1 MLMER
6 YSAVQAFDEMVTHD
20 GGVRPQYESLGYR
33 LKTLGVNELVK
44 RKSRA
49 EKALFASGITFTLY
63 GEGSSEDRILPF
75 DIIPR
80 IIRAEEWQ
88 SLEAGLIQ
96 RTLALNAFLADIYG
110 KQHIIRD
117 KIIAREVVESSP
129 GYLPQCA
136 EVKPAR
142 GIYTNISGTD
152 LVRGEDGAYMVLE
165 DNLRC
170 PSGVSYVLEN
180 REVMKQIFPEL
191 FANLRIRPVS
201 NYPFRL
207 RQALSYLS
215 ERSNPTIALLTPG
228 IYNSAYF
235 EHSYLAQQ
243 MGISLVEN
251 KDLIVESDKV
261 YMKTIRGLK
270 QVDVIYRRTDD
281 TFLDP
286 QVFRKDSLLGVPGIF
301 KAYRKGN
308 VAIANAPGTGVADD
322 KVVYAYVPEMIKY
335 YLGEEAIIGNVPT
348 YLCFRDDDRRYVVE
362 NLDKMVVKAA
372 NGAGGYGM
380 LIGPHASQKER
391 DEFKEKILTDPRGYI
406 AQPMIALSTAPTMID
421 RSADGEGR
429 VDAAVLSAVE
439 PRHIDLRP
447 YIVFGKDCYVLP
459 SGLTRVALK
468 KGSLVVNSSQ
478 GGGTKDTWVLDT

>member
-1 MLMER
+1 MLMQR
-6 YSAVQAFDEMVTHD
+6 YAVAQAFDEMVAKD
-20 GGVRPQYESLGYR
+20 GGVRPQYESLGTR
-33 LKTLGVNELVK
+33 LATLGVPELVR
-44 RKSRA
+44 RKTRA
-49 EKALFASGITFTLY
+49 EKALFSSGITFTLY
-63 GEGSSEDRILPF
+63 GDQGQEDRILPF

-80 IIRAEEWQ
+80 IIRGEEW
-88 SLEAGLIQ
+88 SALEAGLVQ
-96 RTLALNAFLADIYG
+96 RTLALNAFLSDIYS
-110 KQHIIRD
+110 KQQIIKD
-117 KIIAREVVESSP
+117 KIISAEVVESSP
-129 GYLPQCA
+129 GYLPQCMD
-136 EVKPAR
+136 VKPAK

-152 LVRGEDGAYMVLE
+152 LIRGADGGYMVLE

-191 FANLRIRPVS
+191 FQNLKIRPVS

-215 ERSNPTIALLTPG
+215 DKSNPTIALLTPG
-228 IYNSAYF
+228 VFNSAYF

-243 MGISLVEN
+243 MGIALVEN
-251 KDLIVESDKV
+251 NDLVVENDKV

-281 TFLDP
+281 AFLDP
-286 QVFRKDSLLGVPGIF
+286 TVFRKDSLLGVPGIF

-308 VAIANAPGTGVADD
+308 VALANAPGTGVADD
-322 KVVYAYVPEMIKY
+322 KVVYAYLPEMIRY
-335 YLGEEAIIGNVPT
+335 YLGEEPLIENVPT
-348 YLCFRDDDRRYVVE
+348 YLCFRDSDRKYVLE

-380 LIGPHASQKER
+380 LMGPSASQKER

-406 AQPMIALSTAPTMID
+406 AQPMISLSTAPTVIESD
-421 RSADGEGR
+421 IEA
-429 VDAAVLSAVE
+429 
-439 PRHIDLRP
+439 RHIDLRP
-447 YIVFGKDCYVLP
+447 YIIFGKDCYVLP

-478 GGGTKDTWVLDT
+478 GGGTKDTWVIQ

>member
-6 YSAVQAFDEMVTHD
+6 YTAVKAFDEMVTHD
-20 GGVRPQYESLGYR
+20 GGVRPQYASLGSR
-33 LKTLGVNELVK
+33 LQTMGVTELVR
-44 RKSRA
+44 RKVRA
-49 EKALFASGITFTLY
+49 EKALFSSGITFTLY
-63 GEGSSEDRILPF
+63 GDGGAEDRILPF

-80 IIRAEEWQ
+80 IIRGAEWQ
-88 SLEAGLIQ
+88 SLEGGLIQ
-96 RTLALNAFLADIYG
+96 RTLALNAFLSDIYG
-110 KQHIIRD
+110 KQQIIKD
-117 KIIAREVVESSP
+117 KIIAREVIESSP
-129 GYLPQCA
+129 GYLTQCEGA
-136 EVKPAR
+136 KPAR

-152 LVRGEDGAYMVLE
+152 LVRGENGEYMVLE

-201 NYPFRL
+201 QYPFRL
-207 RQALSYLS
+207 RQALAYLS

-228 IYNSAYF
+228 IHNSAYF
-235 EHSYLAQQ
+235 EHSFLAQQ
-243 MGISLVEN
+243 MGIALVEN
-251 KDLIVESDKV
+251 SDLVVESDKV

-286 QVFRKDSLLGVPGIF
+286 LTFRKDSLLGVPGIF

-322 KVVYAYVPEMIKY
+322 KVVYAFVPDMIRY
-335 YLGEEAIIGNVPT
+335 YLGEEPIINNVPT
-348 YLCFRDDDRRYVVE
+348 YLCFRDEDRKYVLE

-380 LIGPHASQKER
+380 LIGPHATQAER
-391 DEFKEKILTDPRGYI
+391 DEFREKILTDPRGYI
-406 AQPMIALSTAPTMID
+406 AQPMISLSTAPTIVD
-421 RSADGEGR
+421 SPVVTSTEGR
-429 VDAAVLSAVE
+429 IE

-447 YIVFGKDCYVLP
+447 YIVFGKDCYVVP

-478 GGGTKDTWVLDT
+478 GGGTKDTWVLED

>member
-1 MLMER
+1 MLMQR
-6 YSAVQAFDEMVTHD
+6 YSPAKAFDEMVTKD
-20 GGVRPQYESLGYR
+20 GGVRPQYESLGSR
-33 LKTLGVNELVK
+33 LQTLGVPELVK
-44 RKSRA
+44 RKRRA
-49 EKALFASGITFTLY
+49 EKALFSSGITFTLY
-63 GEGSSEDRILPF
+63 GDAGAEDRILPF

-80 IIRAEEWQ
+80 IIRSDEWAA
-88 SLEAGLIQ
+88 LEGGLVQ
-96 RTLALNAFLADIYG
+96 RTLALNAFLNDIYG
-110 KQHIIRD
+110 KQQIIKD
-117 KIIAREVVESSP
+117 KIISREVVESST
-129 GYLPQCA
+129 GYLPQCCD
-136 EVKPAR
+136 VKPAK
-142 GIYTNISGTD
+142 GIFTNISGTD
-152 LVRGEDGAYMVLE
+152 LIRGEDGKYMVLE

-191 FANLRIRPVS
+191 FANLRIKPVS

-207 RQALSYLS
+207 RQALAYLS
-215 ERSNPTIALLTPG
+215 DKSNPTIALLTPG
-228 IYNSAYF
+228 IHNSAYF

-251 KDLIVESDKV
+251 KDLVVESDKV

-281 TFLDP
+281 TFIDP
-286 QVFRKDSLLGVPGIF
+286 QAFRKDSLLGVPGIF

-308 VAIANAPGTGVADD
+308 VALANAPGTGVADD
-322 KVVYAYVPEMIKY
+322 KVVYAYVPEMIRY
-335 YLGEEAIIGNVPT
+335 YLGEEPLIGNVPT
-348 YLCFRDDDRRYVVE
+348 YLCFRDADRKYVLE

-380 LIGPHASQKER
+380 LIGPHASEAER
-391 DEFKEKILTDPRGYI
+391 ESFREKILTDPRGYI
-406 AQPMIALSTAPTMID
+406 AQPMISLSTAPTMID
-421 RSADGEGR
+421 TEIEA
-429 VDAAVLSAVE
+429 
-439 PRHIDLRP
+439 RHIDLRP

-478 GGGTKDTWVLDT
+478 GGGTKDTWVLET

>member
-6 YSAVQAFDEMVTHD
+6 YSPAKAFDEMVTKD
-20 GGVRPQYESLGYR
+20 GGVRPQYASLGSR
-33 LKTLGVNELVK
+33 LQTLGVPELVR
-44 RKSRA
+44 RKTRA
-49 EKALFASGITFTLY
+49 EKALFSSGITFTLY
-63 GEGSSEDRILPF
+63 GEQGAEDRILPF

-80 IIRAEEWQ
+80 IIRSDEWTA
-88 SLEAGLIQ
+88 LEGGLVQ
-96 RTLALNAFLADIYG
+96 RTLALNAFLNDIYG
-110 KQHIIRD
+110 KQQIIKD

-129 GYLPQCA
+129 GFLPQCMD
-136 EVKPAR
+136 VKPAK
-142 GIYTNISGTD
+142 GIFTNISGTD
-152 LVRGEDGAYMVLE
+152 LIRGEDGRYMVLE

-191 FANLRIRPVS
+191 FSNLRIKPVS

-207 RQALSYLS
+207 RQALGYLS
-215 ERSNPTIALLTPG
+215 DKSNPTIALLTPG
-228 IYNSAYF
+228 IHNSAYF

-243 MGISLVEN
+243 MGIALVEN
-251 KDLIVESDKV
+251 KDLIVEGDKV

-281 TFLDP
+281 TFIDP
-286 QVFRKDSLLGVPGIF
+286 QAFRKDSLLGVPGIF

-308 VAIANAPGTGVADD
+308 VALANAPGTGVADD
-322 KVVYAYVPEMIKY
+322 KVVYAYVPEMIRY
-335 YLGEEAIIGNVPT
+335 YLNEEPIINNVPT
-348 YLCFRDDDRRYVVE
+348 YLCFRDDDRKYVLE
-362 NLDKMVVKAA
+362 NMDKMVVKAA

-380 LIGPHASQKER
+380 LIGPHASESER
-391 DEFKEKILTDPRGYI
+391 AEFKEKILTDPRGYI
-406 AQPMIALSTAPTMID
+406 AQPMISLSTAPTMID
-421 RSADGEGR
+421 SEIEA
-429 VDAAVLSAVE
+429 
-439 PRHIDLRP
+439 RHIDLRP

-478 GGGTKDTWVLDT
+478 GGGTKDTWVLDA

>member
-1 MLMER
+1 MLMQR
-6 YSAVQAFDEMVTHD
+6 YSPAKAFDEMVTKD
-20 GGVRPQYESLGYR
+20 GGVRPQYESLGSR
-33 LKTLGVNELVK
+33 LQTLGVPELVK
-44 RKSRA
+44 RKTRA
-49 EKALFASGITFTLY
+49 EKALFSSGITFTLY
-63 GEGSSEDRILPF
+63 GDKGAEDRILPF

-80 IIRAEEWQ
+80 IIRSDEWA
-88 SLEAGLIQ
+88 SLEGGLVQ
-96 RTLALNAFLADIYG
+96 RTLALNAFLNDIYG
-110 KQHIIRD
+110 KQQIIKD
-117 KIIAREVVESSP
+117 KIITREVVESST
-129 GYLPQCA
+129 GYLPQCND
-136 EVKPAR
+136 VKPAK
-142 GIYTNISGTD
+142 GIFTNISGTD
-152 LVRGEDGAYMVLE
+152 LIRGEDGKYMVLE

-191 FANLRIRPVS
+191 FANLRIKPVS

-207 RQALSYLS
+207 RQALAYLS
-215 ERSNPTIALLTPG
+215 EKSNPTIALLTPG
-228 IYNSAYF
+228 IHNSAYF

-251 KDLIVESDKV
+251 KDLVVESDKV

-281 TFLDP
+281 TFIDP
-286 QVFRKDSLLGVPGIF
+286 QAFRKDSLLGVPGIF

-308 VAIANAPGTGVADD
+308 VALANAPGTGVADD
-322 KVVYAYVPEMIKY
+322 KVVYAYVPEMIRY
-335 YLGEEAIIGNVPT
+335 YLSEEPIISNVPT
-348 YLCFRDDDRRYVVE
+348 YLCFRDSDRKYVLE

-380 LIGPHASQKER
+380 LIGPHASEAER
-391 DEFKEKILTDPRGYI
+391 GEFKEKILTDPRGYI
-406 AQPMIALSTAPTMID
+406 AQPMISLSTAPTMID
-421 RSADGEGR
+421 TEIEA
-429 VDAAVLSAVE
+429 
-439 PRHIDLRP
+439 RHIDLRP

>member
-1 MLMER
+1 MER
-6 YSAVQAFDEMVTHD
+6 YTVHKAFDEMITKE
-20 GGVRPQYESLGYR
+20 GGVRPQYASLGTR
-33 LKTLGVNELVK
+33 LQTMGVNELIR

-49 EKALFASGITFTLY
+49 EKAMYSSGITFTLY
-63 GEGSSEDRILPF
+63 GAEGAEDRILPF

-88 SLEAGLIQ
+88 KLEGGLIQ
-96 RTLALNAFLADIYG
+96 RTMALNAFLGDIYG
-110 KQHIIRD
+110 KQQIIKD
-117 KIIAREVVESSP
+117 KVISREVIESSP
-129 GYLPQCA
+129 GFLPQCMDA
-136 EVKPAR
+136 RPAR
-142 GIYTNISGTD
+142 GIFTHISGTD
-152 LVRGEDGAYMVLE
+152 LIRGENGEYMVLE
-165 DNLRC
+165 DNVRC

-180 REVMKQIFPEL
+180 REIMKQIFPEL

-207 RQALSYLS
+207 RQALAYLS
-215 ERSNPTIALLTPG
+215 EKANPTIALLTPG
-228 IYNSAYF
+228 IFNSAYF
-235 EHSYLAQQ
+235 EHSFLAQQ
-243 MGISLVEN
+243 MGIALVEN
-251 KDLIVESDKV
+251 NDLVVEGDKV

-286 QVFRKDSLLGVPGIF
+286 HAFRKDSLLGVPGIF

-322 KVVYAYVPEMIKY
+322 KVVYAFVPDMIRY
-335 YLGEEAIIGNVPT
+335 YLGEEPIIENVPT
-348 YLCFRDDDRRYVVE
+348 YLCFRDEDRKYVIE

-380 LIGPHASQKER
+380 LIGPHATQQER
-391 DEFKEKILTDPRGYI
+391 DSFREKILTDPRGYI
-406 AQPMIALSTAPTMID
+406 AQPMISLSTAPTV
-421 RSADGEGR
+421 
-429 VDAAVLSAVE
+429 VDSQIEA
-439 PRHIDLRP
+439 RHIDLRP
-447 YIVFGKDCYVLP
+447 YIVSGKDCYVLP

-478 GGGTKDTWVLDT
+478 GGGTKDTWVLEG

>member
-1 MLMER
+1 MLMQR
-6 YSAVQAFDEMVTHD
+6 YSPAKAFDEMVTKD
-20 GGVRPQYESLGYR
+20 GGVRPQYESLGSR
-33 LKTLGVNELVK
+33 LQTLGVPELVK
-44 RKSRA
+44 RKTRA
-49 EKALFASGITFTLY
+49 EKALFSSGITFTLY
-63 GEGSSEDRILPF
+63 GDAGAEDRILPF

-80 IIRAEEWQ
+80 IIRSDEWAA
-88 SLEAGLIQ
+88 LEGGLVQ
-96 RTLALNAFLADIYG
+96 RTLALNAFLNDIYG
-110 KQHIIRD
+110 KQQIIKD
-117 KIIAREVVESSP
+117 KIISREVVESST
-129 GYLPQCA
+129 GYLPQCCD
-136 EVKPAR
+136 VKPAK
-142 GIYTNISGTD
+142 GIFTNISGTD
-152 LVRGEDGAYMVLE
+152 LIRGEDGKYMVLE

-191 FANLRIRPVS
+191 FANLRIKPVS

-207 RQALSYLS
+207 RQALAYLS
-215 ERSNPTIALLTPG
+215 DKSNPTIALLTPG
-228 IYNSAYF
+228 IHNSAYF

-251 KDLIVESDKV
+251 KDLVVESDKV

-281 TFLDP
+281 TFIDP
-286 QVFRKDSLLGVPGIF
+286 QAFRKDSLLGVPGIF

-308 VAIANAPGTGVADD
+308 VALANAPGTGVADD
-322 KVVYAYVPEMIKY
+322 KVVYAYVPEMIRY
-335 YLGEEAIIGNVPT
+335 YLGEEPIIGNVPT
-348 YLCFRDDDRRYVVE
+348 YLCFRDADRKYVLE

-380 LIGPHASQKER
+380 LIGPHASETER
-391 DEFKEKILTDPRGYI
+391 ESFREKILTDPRGYI
-406 AQPMIALSTAPTMID
+406 AQPMISLSTAPTMID
-421 RSADGEGR
+421 TEIEA
-429 VDAAVLSAVE
+429 
-439 PRHIDLRP
+439 RHIDLRP

-478 GGGTKDTWVLDT
+478 GGGTKDTWVLEG

>member
-6 YSAVQAFDEMVTHD
+6 YAAVKAFDEMVTTE
-20 GGVRPQYESLGYR
+20 GGVRPQYVSLGSR
-33 LKTLGVNELVK
+33 LQTMGVTELVR
-44 RKSRA
+44 RKVRA
-49 EKALFASGITFTLY
+49 EKALFSSGITFTLN
-63 GEGSSEDRILPF
+63 GETGAEDRILPF

-80 IIRAEEWQ
+80 IIRGDEWQ
-88 SLEAGLIQ
+88 TLEGGLIQ

-110 KQHIIRD
+110 KQQIIKD
-117 KIIAREVVESSP
+117 KIISREVIESSP
-129 GYLPQCA
+129 GYLPQCDGA
-136 EVKPAR
+136 KPAR
-142 GIYTNISGTD
+142 GIYVNISGTD
-152 LVRGEDGAYMVLE
+152 LVRGEDGGYMVLE

-191 FANLRIRPVS
+191 FVNLRIRPVS
-201 NYPFRL
+201 QYPLRL
-207 RQALSYLS
+207 RQALAYLS
-215 ERSNPTIALLTPG
+215 ERPNPTIALLTPG
-228 IYNSAYF
+228 IHNSAYF

-243 MGISLVEN
+243 MGIALVEN
-251 KDLIVESDKV
+251 SDLVVESDKV
-261 YMKTIRGLK
+261 FMKTIRGLK

-286 QVFRKDSLLGVPGIF
+286 QAFRKDSLLGVPGIF

-322 KVVYAYVPEMIKY
+322 KVVYAFVPDMIRY
-335 YLGEEAIIGNVPT
+335 YLGEEPLINNVPT
-348 YLCFRDDDRRYVVE
+348 YLCFRDEDRKYVLE
-362 NLDKMVVKAA
+362 NIDQMVVKAA

-380 LIGPHASQKER
+380 LIGPHATQQER

-406 AQPMIALSTAPTMID
+406 AQPMISLSTAPTVI
-421 RSADGEGR
+421 DGEIE
-429 VDAAVLSAVE
+429 A
-439 PRHIDLRP
+439 RHIDLRP
-447 YIVFGKDCYVLP
+447 YIVFGKDCYVVP

-478 GGGTKDTWVLDT
+478 GGGTKDTWVMED

>member
-6 YSAVQAFDEMVTHD
+6 YSPVKAFDEMVTKD
-20 GGVRPQYESLGYR
+20 GGVRPQYESLGSR
-33 LKTLGVNELVK
+33 LQTLGVPELVR
-44 RKSRA
+44 RKTRA
-49 EKALFASGITFTLY
+49 EKALFSSGITFTLY
-63 GEGSSEDRILPF
+63 GEQGAEDRILPF

-80 IIRAEEWQ
+80 IIRSDEWAA
-88 SLEAGLIQ
+88 LEGGLVQ
-96 RTLALNAFLADIYG
+96 RTLALNAFLNDIYG
-110 KQHIIRD
+110 KQQIIKD
-117 KIIAREVVESSP
+117 KIIAREVIESSL
-129 GYLPQCA
+129 GYLPQCND
-136 EVKPAR
+136 VKPAK
-142 GIYTNISGTD
+142 GIFTNISGTD
-152 LVRGEDGAYMVLE
+152 LIRGEDGKYMVLE

-191 FANLRIRPVS
+191 FSNLRIKPVS

-207 RQALSYLS
+207 RQALAYLS
-215 ERSNPTIALLTPG
+215 DKSNPTIALLTPG
-228 IYNSAYF
+228 IHNSAYF

-251 KDLIVESDKV
+251 KDLVVESDKV

-286 QVFRKDSLLGVPGIF
+286 LAFRKDSLLGVPGIF

-308 VAIANAPGTGVADD
+308 IALANAPGTGVADD
-322 KVVYAYVPEMIKY
+322 KVVYAYVPEMIRY
-335 YLGEEAIIGNVPT
+335 YLNEEPIINNVPT
-348 YLCFRDDDRRYVVE
+348 YLCFRDSDRQYVLE

-380 LIGPHASQKER
+380 LIGPHATEAER
-391 DEFKEKILTDPRGYI
+391 EEFKEKILTDPRGYI
-406 AQPMIALSTAPTMID
+406 AQPMISLSTAPTMINTEIE
-421 RSADGEGR
+421 A
-429 VDAAVLSAVE
+429 
-439 PRHIDLRP
+439 RHIDLRP

-478 GGGTKDTWVLDT
+478 GGGTKDTWVLEA

>member
-1 MLMER
+1 MLMQR
-6 YSAVQAFDEMVTHD
+6 YSPAKAFDEMVTKD
-20 GGVRPQYESLGYR
+20 GGVRPQYESLGSR
-33 LKTLGVNELVK
+33 LQTLGVPELVK
-44 RKSRA
+44 RKTRA
-49 EKALFASGITFTLY
+49 EKALFSSGITFTLY
-63 GEGSSEDRILPF
+63 GDKGAEDRILPF

-80 IIRAEEWQ
+80 IIRSDEWA
-88 SLEAGLIQ
+88 SLEGGLVQ
-96 RTLALNAFLADIYG
+96 RTLALNAFLNDIYG
-110 KQHIIRD
+110 KQQIIKD
-117 KIIAREVVESSP
+117 KIITREVVESST
-129 GYLPQCA
+129 GYLPQCND
-136 EVKPAR
+136 VKPAK
-142 GIYTNISGTD
+142 GIFTNISGTD
-152 LVRGEDGAYMVLE
+152 LIRGEDGNYMVLE

-191 FANLRIRPVS
+191 FSNLRIKPVS

-207 RQALSYLS
+207 RQALAYLS
-215 ERSNPTIALLTPG
+215 EKSNPTIALLTPG
-228 IYNSAYF
+228 IHNSAYF

-251 KDLIVESDKV
+251 KDLVVESDKV

-281 TFLDP
+281 TFIDP
-286 QVFRKDSLLGVPGIF
+286 QAFRKDSLLGVPGIF

-308 VAIANAPGTGVADD
+308 VALANAPGTGVADD
-322 KVVYAYVPEMIKY
+322 KVVYAYVPEMIRY
-335 YLGEEAIIGNVPT
+335 YLSEEPIISNVPT
-348 YLCFRDDDRRYVVE
+348 YLCFRDSDRKYVIE

-380 LIGPHASQKER
+380 LIGPHATEAER
-391 DEFKEKILTDPRGYI
+391 LEFKEKILTDPRGYI
-406 AQPMIALSTAPTMID
+406 AQPMISLSTAPTMID
-421 RSADGEGR
+421 SEIEA
-429 VDAAVLSAVE
+429 
-439 PRHIDLRP
+439 RHIDLRP

>member
-1 MLMER
+1 MQR
-6 YSAVQAFDEMVTHD
+6 YAIAQAFDEMVAND
-20 GGVRPQYESLGYR
+20 GGVRPQYESLGTR
-33 LKTLGVNELVK
+33 LATLGVPELVR
-44 RKSRA
+44 RKTRA
-49 EKALFASGITFTLY
+49 EKALYSSGITFTLY
-63 GEGSSEDRILPF
+63 GDQGQEDRILPF

-80 IIRAEEWQ
+80 IIRGDEWTA
-88 SLEAGLIQ
+88 LEAGLVQ
-96 RTLALNAFLADIYG
+96 RTLALNAFLTDIYS
-110 KQHIIRD
+110 KRQIIKD
-117 KIIAREVVESSP
+117 KIISAEVVESSP
-129 GYLPQCA
+129 GYLAQCMD
-136 EVKPAR
+136 VKPAR

-152 LVRGEDGAYMVLE
+152 LIRGADGRYMVLE

-191 FANLRIRPVS
+191 FQNLRIRPVS

-207 RQALSYLS
+207 RQALAYLS
-215 ERSNPTIALLTPG
+215 DKSNPTIALLTPG
-228 IYNSAYF
+228 VFNSAYF

-243 MGISLVEN
+243 MGIALVEN
-251 KDLIVESDKV
+251 KDLLVENDKV

-281 TFLDP
+281 AFLDP
-286 QVFRKDSLLGVPGIF
+286 TVFRKDSLLGVPGIF

-308 VAIANAPGTGVADD
+308 VALANAPGTGVADD
-322 KVVYAYVPEMIKY
+322 KVVYAYLPEMIRY
-335 YLGEEAIIGNVPT
+335 YLAEEPLIENVPT
-348 YLCFRDDDRRYVVE
+348 YLCFRDTDRKYVLE

-380 LIGPHASQKER
+380 LMGPSASQQER

-406 AQPMIALSTAPTMID
+406 AQPMISLSTAPTVIESD
-421 RSADGEGR
+421 IEA
-429 VDAAVLSAVE
+429 
-439 PRHIDLRP
+439 RHIDLRP
-447 YIVFGKDCYVLP
+447 YIIFGKDCYVLP

-478 GGGTKDTWVLDT
+478 GGGTKDTWVLET

>member
-6 YSAVQAFDEMVTHD
+6 YSPVKAFDEMVTKD
-20 GGVRPQYESLGYR
+20 GGVRPQYESLGSR
-33 LKTLGVNELVK
+33 LQTLGVPELVR
-44 RKSRA
+44 RKTRA
-49 EKALFASGITFTLY
+49 EKALFSSGITFTLY
-63 GEGSSEDRILPF
+63 GEQGAEDRILPF

-80 IIRAEEWQ
+80 IIRSDEWAA
-88 SLEAGLIQ
+88 LEGGLVQ
-96 RTLALNAFLADIYG
+96 RTLALNAFLNDIYG
-110 KQHIIRD
+110 KQQIIKD
-117 KIIAREVVESSP
+117 KIIAREVIESSP
-129 GYLPQCA
+129 GYLPQCND
-136 EVKPAR
+136 VKPAK
-142 GIYTNISGTD
+142 GIFTNISGTD
-152 LVRGEDGAYMVLE
+152 LIRGEDGKYMVLE

-191 FANLRIRPVS
+191 FSNLRIKPVS

-207 RQALSYLS
+207 RQALAYLS
-215 ERSNPTIALLTPG
+215 DKSNPTIALLTPG
-228 IYNSAYF
+228 IHNSAYF

-251 KDLIVESDKV
+251 KDLVVESDKV

-286 QVFRKDSLLGVPGIF
+286 LAFRKDSLLGVPGIF

-308 VAIANAPGTGVADD
+308 IALANAPGTGVADD
-322 KVVYAYVPEMIKY
+322 KVVYAYVPEMIRY
-335 YLGEEAIIGNVPT
+335 YLNEEPIINNVPT
-348 YLCFRDDDRRYVVE
+348 YLCFRDSDRQYVLE

-380 LIGPHASQKER
+380 LIGPHATEAER
-391 DEFKEKILTDPRGYI
+391 EEFKEKILTDPRGYI
-406 AQPMIALSTAPTMID
+406 AQPMISLSTAPTMINTEIE
-421 RSADGEGR
+421 A
-429 VDAAVLSAVE
+429 
-439 PRHIDLRP
+439 RHIDLRP

-478 GGGTKDTWVLDT
+478 GGGTKDTWVLEA

>member
-1 MLMER
+1 MLMQR
-6 YSAVQAFDEMVTHD
+6 YSPAKAFDEMVTKD
-20 GGVRPQYESLGYR
+20 GGVRPQYESLGSR
-33 LKTLGVNELVK
+33 LQTLGVPELVK
-44 RKSRA
+44 RKTRA
-49 EKALFASGITFTLY
+49 EKALFSSGITFTLY
-63 GEGSSEDRILPF
+63 GDAGAEDRILPF

-80 IIRAEEWQ
+80 IIRSDEWAA
-88 SLEAGLIQ
+88 LEGGLVQ
-96 RTLALNAFLADIYG
+96 RTLALNAFLNDIYG
-110 KQHIIRD
+110 KQQIIKD
-117 KIIAREVVESSP
+117 KIISREVVESST
-129 GYLPQCA
+129 GYLPQCCD
-136 EVKPAR
+136 VKPAK
-142 GIYTNISGTD
+142 GIFTNISGTD
-152 LVRGEDGAYMVLE
+152 LIRGEDGKYMVLE

-191 FANLRIRPVS
+191 FANLRIKPVS

-207 RQALSYLS
+207 RQALAYLS
-215 ERSNPTIALLTPG
+215 DKSNPTIALLTPG
-228 IYNSAYF
+228 IHNSAYF

-251 KDLIVESDKV
+251 KDLVVESDKV

-281 TFLDP
+281 TFIDP
-286 QVFRKDSLLGVPGIF
+286 QAFRKDSLLGVPGIF

-308 VAIANAPGTGVADD
+308 VALANAPGTGVADD
-322 KVVYAYVPEMIKY
+322 KVVYAYVPEMIRY
-335 YLGEEAIIGNVPT
+335 YLGEEPLIGNVPT
-348 YLCFRDDDRRYVVE
+348 YLCFRDADRKYVLE

-380 LIGPHASQKER
+380 LIGPHASEAER
-391 DEFKEKILTDPRGYI
+391 ESFREKILTDPRGYI
-406 AQPMIALSTAPTMID
+406 AQPMISLSTAPTMID
-421 RSADGEGR
+421 TEIEA
-429 VDAAVLSAVE
+429 
-439 PRHIDLRP
+439 RHIDLRP

-478 GGGTKDTWVLDT
+478 GGGTKDTWVLET

>member
-1 MLMER
+1 MLIEQ
-6 YSAVQAFDEMVTHD
+6 YNTVQAFDEMVSEK
-20 GGVRPQYESLGYR
+20 GQLRPQYESLGQR
-33 LKTLGVNELVK
+33 LDTMGLGELVR
-44 RKSRA
+44 RKTRA
-49 EKALFASGITFTLY
+49 EKALFSSGITFTLY
-63 GEGSSEDRILPF
+63 GKEGSEDRILPF

-80 IIRAEEWQ
+80 IIRADEWAT
-88 SLEAGLIQ
+88 LEAGLVQ
-96 RTLALNAFLADIYG
+96 RTLALNAFLNDIYG
-110 KQHIIRD
+110 KQHIIKD
-117 KIIAREVVESSP
+117 KVIEREVVESSP

-136 EVKPAR
+136 EVRPAKS
-142 GIYTNISGTD
+142 IYTNISGTD
-152 LVRGEDGAYMVLE
+152 LVRGQDGVYMVLE

-201 NYPFRL
+201 DYPFRL

-215 ERSNPTIALLTPG
+215 DKSNPTIALLTPG

-235 EHSYLAQQ
+235 EHSFLAQQ
-243 MGISLVEN
+243 MGIPLVEN
-251 KDLIVESDKV
+251 KDLVVESDKV

-286 QVFRKDSLLGVPGIF
+286 TVFRKDSLLGVPGIF
-301 KAYRKGN
+301 RAYRKGN
-308 VAIANAPGTGVADD
+308 VALANAPGTGVADD
-322 KVVYAYVPEMIKY
+322 KVVYAYVPEMIRY
-335 YLGEEAIIGNVPT
+335 YLKEEPLIANVPT
-348 YLCFRDDDRRYVVE
+348 YLCFRDQDRAHVLK
-362 NLDKMVVKAA
+362 NLDTMVVKAA

-380 LIGPHASQKER
+380 LIGPQASAAER
-391 DEFKEKILTDPRGYI
+391 DSFREKILSDPRGYI
-406 AQPMIALSTAPTMID
+406 AQPVITLSTAPTLVN
-421 RSADGEGR
+421 SPVLNAGEGTI
-429 VDAAVLSAVE
+429 E

-478 GGGTKDTWVLDT
+478 GGGTKDTWVLDA

>member
-1 MLMER
+1 MQR
-6 YSAVQAFDEMVTHD
+6 YSPAKAFDEMVTKD
-20 GGVRPQYESLGYR
+20 GGVRPQYESLGSR
-33 LKTLGVNELVK
+33 LQTLGVPELVK
-44 RKSRA
+44 RKTRA
-49 EKALFASGITFTLY
+49 EKALFSSGITFTLY
-63 GEGSSEDRILPF
+63 GDKGAEDRILPF

-80 IIRAEEWQ
+80 IIRSDEWA
-88 SLEAGLIQ
+88 SLEGGLVQ
-96 RTLALNAFLADIYG
+96 RTLALNAFLNDIYG
-110 KQHIIRD
+110 KQQIIKD
-117 KIIAREVVESSP
+117 KIITREVVESST
-129 GYLPQCA
+129 GYLPQCND
-136 EVKPAR
+136 VKPAK
-142 GIYTNISGTD
+142 GIFTNISGTD
-152 LVRGEDGAYMVLE
+152 LIRGEDGKYMVLE

-191 FANLRIRPVS
+191 FANLRIKPVS

-207 RQALSYLS
+207 RQALAYLS
-215 ERSNPTIALLTPG
+215 EKSNPTIALLTPG
-228 IYNSAYF
+228 IHNSAYF

-251 KDLIVESDKV
+251 KDLVVESDKV

-281 TFLDP
+281 TFIDP
-286 QVFRKDSLLGVPGIF
+286 QAFRKDSLLGVPGIF

-308 VAIANAPGTGVADD
+308 VALANAPGTGVADD
-322 KVVYAYVPEMIKY
+322 KVVYAYVPEMIRY
-335 YLGEEAIIGNVPT
+335 YLSEEPIISNVPT
-348 YLCFRDDDRRYVVE
+348 YLCFRDSDRKYVLE

-380 LIGPHASQKER
+380 LIGPHASEAER
-391 DEFKEKILTDPRGYI
+391 GEFKEKILTDPRGYI
-406 AQPMIALSTAPTMID
+406 AQPMISLSTAPTMID
-421 RSADGEGR
+421 TEIEA
-429 VDAAVLSAVE
+429 
-439 PRHIDLRP
+439 RHIDLRP

>member
-1 MLMER
+1 MER
-6 YSAVQAFDEMVTHD
+6 YSTAQAFDEMVTKE
-20 GGVRPQYESLGYR
+20 GGVRPQYESLGHR
-33 LKTLGVNELVK
+33 LKHMGLGELVR
-44 RKSRA
+44 RKSKA
-49 EKALFASGITFTLY
+49 EKALFSSGITFTLY
-63 GEGSSEDRILPF
+63 GEDGSEDRILPF

-80 IIRAEEWQ
+80 IIQANEWS
-88 SLEAGLIQ
+88 SLEAGLVQ
-96 RTLALNAFLADIYG
+96 RTLALNAFLNDIYG
-110 KQHIIRD
+110 KQHILRD
-117 KIIAREVVESSP
+117 KVVSREVVESSP

-136 EVKPAR
+136 DARPAK

-152 LVRGEDGAYMVLE
+152 LVRGEDGSYMVLE

-191 FANLRIRPVS
+191 FSNLRIRPVS

-207 RQALSYLS
+207 RQALAYLS
-215 ERSNPTIALLTPG
+215 DKANPTIALLTPG
-228 IYNSAYF
+228 VFNSAYF
-235 EHSYLAQQ
+235 EHSFLAQQ
-243 MGISLVEN
+243 MGIALVEN
-251 KDLIVESDKV
+251 KDLVVESDKV

-286 QVFRKDSLLGVPGIF
+286 LAFRKDSLLGVPGIF

-308 VAIANAPGTGVADD
+308 IALANAPGTGVADD
-322 KVVYAYVPEMIKY
+322 KVVYAYVPEMIRY
-335 YLGEEAIIGNVPT
+335 YLGEEPLISNVPT
-348 YLCFRDDDRRYVVE
+348 YLCFRDNDRRHVLD

-380 LIGPHASQKER
+380 LIGPHATQKER
-391 DEFKEKILTDPRGYI
+391 DLFREKIQTDPRGYI
-406 AQPMIALSTAPTMID
+406 AQPMIALSTAPTIVP
-421 RSADGEGR
+421 SAHADSVTE
-429 VDAAVLSAVE
+429 AIE

-447 YIVFGKDCYVLP
+447 YIIFGKDCYVLP

-478 GGGTKDTWVLDT
+478 GGGTKDTWVMDA

>member
-6 YSAVQAFDEMVTHD
+6 YSPAKAFDEMVTKD
-20 GGVRPQYESLGYR
+20 GGVRPQYASLGSR
-33 LKTLGVNELVK
+33 LQTLGVPELVK
-44 RKSRA
+44 RKTRA
-49 EKALFASGITFTLY
+49 EKALFSSGITFTLY
-63 GEGSSEDRILPF
+63 GEQGAEDRILPF

-80 IIRAEEWQ
+80 IIRSDEWTG
-88 SLEAGLIQ
+88 LEGGLVQ
-96 RTLALNAFLADIYG
+96 RTLALNAFLNDIYG
-110 KQHIIRD
+110 KQQIIKD
-117 KIIAREVVESSP
+117 KIIAREVIESSP

-136 EVKPAR
+136 DVKPAK
-142 GIYTNISGTD
+142 GIFTNISGTD
-152 LVRGEDGAYMVLE
+152 LIRGEDGKYMVLE

-191 FANLRIRPVS
+191 FSNLRIKPVS

-207 RQALSYLS
+207 RQALAYLS
-215 ERSNPTIALLTPG
+215 DKSNPTIALLTPG
-228 IYNSAYF
+228 IHNSAYF

-243 MGISLVEN
+243 MGIALVEN
-251 KDLIVESDKV
+251 KDLIVEGDKV

-281 TFLDP
+281 TFIDP

-308 VAIANAPGTGVADD
+308 VALANAPGTGVADD
-322 KVVYAYVPEMIKY
+322 KVVYAYVPEMIRY
-335 YLGEEAIIGNVPT
+335 YLNEEPLINNVPT
-348 YLCFRDDDRRYVVE
+348 YLCFRENDRKYVLE
-362 NLDKMVVKAA
+362 NIDKMVVKAA

-380 LIGPHASQKER
+380 LIGPHASESECAECR
-391 DEFKEKILTDPRGYI
+391 EKILTDPRGYI
-406 AQPMIALSTAPTMID
+406 AQPMISLSTAPTMID
-421 RSADGEGR
+421 SEIEA
-429 VDAAVLSAVE
+429 
-439 PRHIDLRP
+439 RHIDLRP

-478 GGGTKDTWVLDT
+478 GGGTKDTWVLES

>member
-1 MLMER
+1 MLIEQ
-6 YSAVQAFDEMVTHD
+6 YNTVQAFDEMVSEK
-20 GGVRPQYESLGYR
+20 GQLRPQYESLGQR
-33 LKTLGVNELVK
+33 LDTMGLGELVR
-44 RKSRA
+44 RKTRA
-49 EKALFASGITFTLY
+49 EKALFSSGITFTLY
-63 GEGSSEDRILPF
+63 GKEGSEDRILPF

-80 IIRAEEWQ
+80 IIRADEWAT
-88 SLEAGLIQ
+88 LEAGLVQ
-96 RTLALNAFLADIYG
+96 RTLALNAFLNDIYG
-110 KQHIIRD
+110 KQHIIKD
-117 KIIAREVVESSP
+117 KVIEREVVESSP

-136 EVKPAR
+136 EVRPAKS
-142 GIYTNISGTD
+142 IYTNISGTD
-152 LVRGEDGAYMVLE
+152 LVRGQDGVYMVLE

-201 NYPFRL
+201 DYPFRL

-215 ERSNPTIALLTPG
+215 DKSNPTIALLTPG

-235 EHSYLAQQ
+235 EHSFLAQQ
-243 MGISLVEN
+243 MGIPLVEN
-251 KDLIVESDKV
+251 KDLVVESDKV

-281 TFLDP
+281 MFLDP
-286 QVFRKDSLLGVPGIF
+286 TVFRKDSLLGVPGIF
-301 KAYRKGN
+301 RAYRKGN
-308 VAIANAPGTGVADD
+308 VALANAPGTGVADD
-322 KVVYAYVPEMIKY
+322 KVVYAYVPEMIRY
-335 YLGEEAIIGNVPT
+335 YLKEEPLIANVPT
-348 YLCFRDDDRRYVVE
+348 YLCFRDQDRAHVLK
-362 NLDKMVVKAA
+362 NLDTMVVKAA

-380 LIGPHASQKER
+380 LIGPQASAAER
-391 DEFKEKILTDPRGYI
+391 DSFREKILSDPRGYI
-406 AQPMIALSTAPTMID
+406 AQPVITLSTAPTLVN
-421 RSADGEGR
+421 SPVLNAGEGTI
-429 VDAAVLSAVE
+429 E

-478 GGGTKDTWVLDT
+478 GGGTKDTWVLDA

>member
-6 YSAVQAFDEMVTHD
+6 YSPAKAFDEMVTKD
-20 GGVRPQYESLGYR
+20 GGVRPQYASLGSR
-33 LKTLGVNELVK
+33 LQTLGVPELVK
-44 RKSRA
+44 RKTRA
-49 EKALFASGITFTLY
+49 EKALFSSGITFTLY
-63 GEGSSEDRILPF
+63 GEQGAEDRILPF

-80 IIRAEEWQ
+80 IIRSDEWTG
-88 SLEAGLIQ
+88 LEGGLVQ
-96 RTLALNAFLADIYG
+96 RTLALNAFLNDIYG
-110 KQHIIRD
+110 KQQIIKD
-117 KIIAREVVESSP
+117 KIIAREVIESSP

-136 EVKPAR
+136 DAKPAK
-142 GIYTNISGTD
+142 GIFTNISGTD
-152 LVRGEDGAYMVLE
+152 LIRGEDGKYMVLE

-191 FANLRIRPVS
+191 FSNLRIKPVS

-207 RQALSYLS
+207 RQALAYLS
-215 ERSNPTIALLTPG
+215 DKSNPTIALLTPG
-228 IYNSAYF
+228 IHNSAYF

-243 MGISLVEN
+243 MGIALVEN
-251 KDLIVESDKV
+251 KDLIVEGDKV

-281 TFLDP
+281 TFIDP

-308 VAIANAPGTGVADD
+308 VALANAPGTGVADD
-322 KVVYAYVPEMIKY
+322 KVVYAYVPEMIRY
-335 YLGEEAIIGNVPT
+335 YLNEEPLINNVPT
-348 YLCFRDDDRRYVVE
+348 YLCFRENDRKYVLE
-362 NLDKMVVKAA
+362 NIDKMVVKAA

-380 LIGPHASQKER
+380 LIGPHASESECA
-391 DEFKEKILTDPRGYI
+391 EFKEKILTDPRGYI
-406 AQPMIALSTAPTMID
+406 AQPMISLSTAPTMID
-421 RSADGEGR
+421 SEIEA
-429 VDAAVLSAVE
+429 
-439 PRHIDLRP
+439 RHIDLRP

-478 GGGTKDTWVLDT
+478 GGGTKDTWVLES

>member
-6 YSAVQAFDEMVTHD
+6 YSPVKAFDEMVTKD
-20 GGVRPQYESLGYR
+20 GGVRPQYESLGSR
-33 LKTLGVNELVK
+33 LQTLGVPELVR
-44 RKSRA
+44 RKTRA
-49 EKALFASGITFTLY
+49 EKALFSSGITFTLY
-63 GEGSSEDRILPF
+63 GEQGAEDRILPF

-80 IIRAEEWQ
+80 IIRSDEWAA
-88 SLEAGLIQ
+88 LEGGLVQ
-96 RTLALNAFLADIYG
+96 RTLALNAFLNDIYG
-110 KQHIIRD
+110 KQQIIKD
-117 KIIAREVVESSP
+117 KIIARKVIESSP
-129 GYLPQCA
+129 GYLPQCND
-136 EVKPAR
+136 VKPAK
-142 GIYTNISGTD
+142 GIFTNISGTD
-152 LVRGEDGAYMVLE
+152 LIRGEDGKYMVLE

-191 FANLRIRPVS
+191 FSNLRIKPVS

-207 RQALSYLS
+207 RQALAYLS
-215 ERSNPTIALLTPG
+215 DKSNPTIALLTPG
-228 IYNSAYF
+228 IHNSAYF

-251 KDLIVESDKV
+251 KDLVVESDKV

-286 QVFRKDSLLGVPGIF
+286 LAFRKDSLLGVPGIF

-308 VAIANAPGTGVADD
+308 IALANAPGTGVADD
-322 KVVYAYVPEMIKY
+322 KVVYAYVPEMIRY
-335 YLGEEAIIGNVPT
+335 YLNEEPIINNVPT
-348 YLCFRDDDRRYVVE
+348 YLCFRDSDRQYVLE

-380 LIGPHASQKER
+380 LIGPHATEAER
-391 DEFKEKILTDPRGYI
+391 EEFKEKILTDPRGYI
-406 AQPMIALSTAPTMID
+406 AQPMISLSTAPTMINTEIE
-421 RSADGEGR
+421 A
-429 VDAAVLSAVE
+429 
-439 PRHIDLRP
+439 RHIDLRP

-478 GGGTKDTWVLDT
+478 GGGTKDTWVLEA

>member
-1 MLMER
+1 MLIEQ
-6 YSAVQAFDEMVTHD
+6 YNTVHAFDEMVSEK
-20 GGVRPQYESLGYR
+20 GQLRPQYESLGQR
-33 LKTLGVNELVK
+33 LDTMGLGELVR

-49 EKALFASGITFTLY
+49 EKALFSSGITFTLY
-63 GEGSSEDRILPF
+63 GKEGSEDRILPF

-80 IIRAEEWQ
+80 IIRADEWAT
-88 SLEAGLIQ
+88 LEAGLVQ
-96 RTLALNAFLADIYG
+96 RTLALNAFLNDIYG
-110 KQHIIRD
+110 KQHIIKD
-117 KIIAREVVESSP
+117 KVIEREVVESSP

-136 EVKPAR
+136 EVRPAKS
-142 GIYTNISGTD
+142 IYTNISGTD
-152 LVRGEDGAYMVLE
+152 LVRGQDGVYMVLE

-201 NYPFRL
+201 DYPFRL

-215 ERSNPTIALLTPG
+215 DKSNPTIALLTPG

-235 EHSYLAQQ
+235 EHSFLAQQ
-243 MGISLVEN
+243 MGIPLVEN
-251 KDLIVESDKV
+251 KDLVVESDKV

-286 QVFRKDSLLGVPGIF
+286 TVFRKDSLLGVPGIF
-301 KAYRKGN
+301 RAYRKGN
-308 VAIANAPGTGVADD
+308 VALANAPGTGVADD
-322 KVVYAYVPEMIKY
+322 KVVYAYVPEMIRY
-335 YLGEEAIIGNVPT
+335 YLKEEPLIANVPT
-348 YLCFRDDDRRYVVE
+348 YLCFRDQDRAHVLK
-362 NLDKMVVKAA
+362 NLDTMVVKAA

-380 LIGPHASQKER
+380 LIGPQASAAER
-391 DEFKEKILTDPRGYI
+391 DSFREKILSDPRGYI
-406 AQPMIALSTAPTMID
+406 AQPVITLSTAPTLVN
-421 RSADGEGR
+421 SPVLNAGEGTI
-429 VDAAVLSAVE
+429 E

-478 GGGTKDTWVLDT
+478 GGGTKDTWVLDA

>member
-1 MLMER
+1 MLIES
-6 YSAVQAFDEMVTHD
+6 YTKAQAFDEMVSET
-20 GGVRPQYESLGYR
+20 GSLRPQYESLGQR
-33 LKTLGVNELVK
+33 LGSMGLSELVR
-44 RKSRA
+44 RKSKA
-49 EKALFASGITFTLY
+49 EKALFSSGITFTLY
-63 GEGSSEDRILPF
+63 GEKGSEDRILPF

-80 IIRAEEWQ
+80 IIRADEWAT
-88 SLEAGLIQ
+88 LEAGLIQ
-96 RTLALNAFLADIYG
+96 RTLALNAFLNDIYG
-110 KQHIIRD
+110 KQHIVKD
-117 KIIAREVVESSP
+117 KIIERDVIESSP
-129 GYLPQCA
+129 GYLPQCMD
-136 EVKPAR
+136 VHPAK

-152 LVRGEDGAYMVLE
+152 LVRGEDGSYMVLE

-191 FANLRIRPVS
+191 FANLRIRAVS

-215 ERSNPTIALLTPG
+215 DKSNPTIALLTPG

-235 EHSYLAQQ
+235 EHSFLAQQ
-243 MGISLVEN
+243 MGIPLVEN
-251 KDLIVESDKV
+251 KDLVVESDKV

-286 QVFRKDSLLGVPGIF
+286 TVFRKDSLLGVPGIF

-308 VAIANAPGTGVADD
+308 VALANAPGTGVADD
-322 KVVYAYVPEMIKY
+322 KVVYAYVPQMIRY
-335 YLGEEAIIGNVPT
+335 YLKEEPLIANVPT
-348 YLCFRDDDRRYVVE
+348 YLCFRENDRRYVIE

-380 LIGPHASQKER
+380 LIGPHASRE
-391 DEFKEKILTDPRGYI
+391 ECEAFKEKILTDPRGYI
-406 AQPMIALSTAPTMID
+406 AQPMVCLSTAPTIVNNPVLN
-421 RSADGEGR
+421 AGEG
-429 VDAAVLSAVE
+429 AIE

-478 GGGTKDTWVLDT
+478 GGGTKDTWVLEA